1 MESQKILNNQHNV
14 MKKNKAG
21 GVTIPYFKLYYK
33 AAFILTVW
41 DWQKKKK
48 NTHSDQGNGI
58 EAQTSAHNHVPN

>member
-48 NTHSDQGNGI
+48 IHTVTK
-58 EAQTSAHNHVPN
+58 ETE